1 MPQHA
6 EIWNAPTWFL
16 GALTFATA
24 CMPYC
29 LPTIATLSQAGLV
42 KTGFWIWLSYLLP
55 KLGYCYDFGTWKMAE
70 GIVAPKLHPNYAAF
84 NAQRFSPVFAV
95 AEVLLGVI
103 ACRIVMLDG
112 TSPDKKKRQTNA
124 LSTIVPLMF
133 MVGLIA
139 ARAYGLLE
147 VSDLLFRAVAFV
159 PLFLRFLM
167 AAHRNTVAN
176 VRDPIVSFL
185 NNPLLLAFGG
195 LTFPIFI
202 VHGPVGQLFYKK
214 LIAKKLFGDVLLGPA
229 NFGLYLLSVVSL
241 AWVLQKAVLQNK
253 TISNWSKNSVDKL
266 SGWF

>member
-1 MPQHA
+1 
-6 EIWNAPTWFL
+6 
-16 GALTFATA
+16 
-24 CMPYC
+24 
-29 LPTIATLSQAGLV
+29 
-42 KTGFWIWLSYLLP
+42 
-55 KLGYCYDFGTWKMAE
+55 MAE
-70 GIVAPKLHPNYAAF
+70 GIVAPKVHPNYAAF